1 MEQVAPFL
9 PSIACIG
16 SVYVLPRQ
24 LFQQGTEPLRCH
36 PELGTASRSNMSVSS
51 PPQRKGPSAAH
62 LVPESHPSSNQ
73 WLRVLLIALGSR
85 QERDVSDNGN

>member
-1 MEQVAPFL
+1 MKQVVPFL

-24 LFQQGTEPLRCH
+24 LFQQGTELLRCH
-36 PELGTASRSNMSVSS
+36 PESGPASRSNMSVL
-51 PPQRKGPSAAH
+51 RPSGRAPVQ
-62 LVPESHPSSNQ
+62 LTWYQNPSRNQ

-85 QERDVSDNGN
+85 QERDVGDNGN